1 MGFTTRRL
9 RHRQFQPHPG
19 RHLLRDPGVTPPCP
33 DRREIVGSSGSVH
46 VSSYQ
51 SVRLVVA
58 VELLLQFAAFT
69 LEVSHLLVQRGAKVL
84 ERVKEAV
91 AVAQVVIGLANS
103 LSFEEKAVLE
113 FF

>member
-1 MGFTTRRL
+1 
-9 RHRQFQPHPG
+9 
-19 RHLLRDPGVTPPCP
+19 
-33 DRREIVGSSGSVH
+33 
-46 VSSYQ
+46 
-51 SVRLVVA
+51 
-58 VELLLQFAAFT
+58 
-69 LEVSHLLVQRGAKVL
+69 VQRGAKVL